1 MEEQEDDPED
11 ASGEEDIREDAS
23 GYEAMRPSFSP
34 SKDRPKRTRG
44 RSLKGKIQNWLFLI
58 LFIF

>member
-44 RSLKGKIQNWLFLI
+44 RSLKGKIQN
-58 LFIF
+58 